1 MSNNP
6 FGDYIRQRR
15 LDAHLTRTELAKR
28 ANISASLIE
37 KVELGTRP
45 TTVNTMQVLL
55 KQLDVPPLYR
65 KHILSLSFP
74 GLLYDPHAGTEP
86 CEPTHA
92 DRADLQSIA
101 GPACFYGLPAF
112 TIVAANA
119 EHEQTFPGLRA
130 GSSFVEWMFLNP
142 AAHDVMVE
150 WHKEARRV
158 IHVLRMLS
166 PNVGA
171 DQESVSVIRKCQQTP
186 EWDDMWN
193 SGPSVAGPDN
203 DYIRIRNRPDRR
215 IHEMSIRIYSPE
227 YPHRPW
233 WHCRLV
239 PRTTHR

>member
-55 KQLDVPPLYR
+55 NELDVPSLYR
-65 KHILSLSFP
+65 KHILGLSFP
-74 GLLYDPHAGTEP
+74 GLLDDPRSRAGTP
-86 CEPTHA
+86 EPTAA
-92 DRADLQSIA
+92 DLADLQSLP
-101 GPACFYGLPAF
+101 GPASFYILPAF
-112 TIVAANA
+112 TIVATNA
-119 EHEQTFPGLRA
+119 SHEQTFPGLRA
-130 GSSFVEWMFLNP
+130 GASFVEWMLLNP

-158 IHVLRMLS
+158 VHNLRMLA
-166 PNVGA
+166 PNPGTDRQSA
-171 DQESVSVIRKCQQTP
+171 NTIRRCQKAA
-186 EWDDMWN
+186 EWDELWN
-193 SGPSVAGPDN
+193 SGPSPAGPEN
-203 DYIRIRNRPDRR
+203 DHILIRNHLDRR
-215 IHEMSIRIYSPE
+215 VHEMNLRIYSPE
-227 YPHRPW
+227 YPSRPW

-239 PRTTHR
+239 QRAPIA